1 MSLNKYQFNYNKF
14 GEIED
19 YEEYKKCV
27 LMYLVDTDTN
37 NTHNFCDKCDNL
49 IRTIFYQTHINSS
62 PNCIKKIK
70 PTLKKPKNINLT
82 IQKDNCITKIDFS

>member
-27 LMYLVDTDTN
+27 LMYLVDTDTT
-37 NTHNFCDKCDNL
+37 NTHKFCDKCDNL

>member
-1 MSLNKYQFNYNKF
+1 MSVNKYQFNYNKY

-27 LMYLVDTDTN
+27 LMYLVDSETN
-37 NTHNFCDKCDNL
+37 KTHNFCDKCNSL
-49 IRTIFYQTHINSS
+49 IRGIFLQTHLNSS
-62 PNCIKKIK
+62 PNCVKKEK

-82 IQKDNCITKIDFS
+82 IQKDSCITKIDFS

>member
-1 MSLNKYQFNYNKF
+1 MSLNKYQFNYNQY

-27 LMYLVDTDTN
+27 LLYLVDSETQTN
-37 NTHNFCDKCDNL
+37 HIFCPKCEEL
-49 IRTIFYQTHINSS
+49 IRKIFLEAHLNSS

-70 PTLKKPKNINLT
+70 PTLKKPKNINIH
-82 IQKDNCITKIDFS
+82 IQKDNCITKLDFS